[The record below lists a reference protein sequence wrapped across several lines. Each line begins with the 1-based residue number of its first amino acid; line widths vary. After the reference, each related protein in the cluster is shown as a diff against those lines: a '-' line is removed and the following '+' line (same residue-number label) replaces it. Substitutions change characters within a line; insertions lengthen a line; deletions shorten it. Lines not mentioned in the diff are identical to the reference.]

1 MLIAQQLRS
10 CLSGTPLLQCHIPTT
25 PVKQR
30 PKAIGG
36 AANGPN
42 R

>member
-1 MLIAQQLRS
+1 MLIAQQLS
-10 CLSGTPLLQCHIPTT
+10 LCLSGTPLLQCHIPTT
-25 PVKQR
+25 PVNQR
-30 PKAIGG
+30 PKGTGG